1 MDAGEVGGGGGIEV
15 AEFRAASGDWRAL
28 IMADFE
34 GNEGVGIEMRQSIA
48 EEAFDDAETV
58 GATVKSEDGI
68 AFDLG
73 AERLDL
79 GVGDVRKVGDDEI
92 EAAGDFF
99 EEVAAQELDVGAEA
113 RCIQAGEVE
122 GVFADVS
129 EDDFT
134 QGPGFGETEADA
146 AGAGGHVEHSR
157 WRCGELFEDELNES
171 FGLRTRDEGAVVADE
186 LVAAEL
192 DGAEEVLKRLPFP
205 STAQEVAQSS
215 QMRLGHGFVE
225 AEVEI
230 EPTAAEDVG
239 KEVLHVE
246 SSFLDLAFLQIGGAG
261 LEDFEKLFHA
271 ERRAEGKG
279 RRVRRPSE

>member
-1 MDAGEVGGGGGIEV
+1 MDAGEVGGGGGVEV

-34 GNEGVGIEMRQSIA
+34 GDEGIGIEVRQSIG
-48 EEAFDDAETV
+48 EEAFDDAKTV
-58 GATVKSEDGI
+58 GAAVEGEDGI

-79 GVGDVRKVGDDEI
+79 GGGDVGQIGDDEI
-92 EAAGDFF
+92 KGAGDFF

-113 RCIQAGEVE
+113 RGVEAGEVE
-122 GVFADVS
+122 GVLADVS

-146 AGAGGHVEHSR
+146 AGAGGHVEHTR
-157 WRCGELFEDELNES
+157 WRYGKLFEDELNES

-186 LVAAEL
+186 LMAAEL

-205 STAQEVAQSS
+205 TTAQEVAQSG

-230 EPTAAEDVG
+230 EPAAAEDVR

-246 SSFLDLAFLQIGGAG
+246 PSFLDLAFLQIGAAR
-261 LEDFEKLFHA
+261 LEDFEKLFHV
-271 ERRAEGKG
+271 ERRA
-279 RRVRRPSE
+279 